1 MQLIIAIFAGLLLGS
16 FFSVVK
22 ARIANPKEI
31 AIGRS
36 KCPKCHKTLG
46 TFDLIPILSFIFLRG
61 KCRYCKKSISV
72 IYPIYEI
79 VSALLALL
87 VYYRF
92 GFSITSFLCF
102 LSLGF
107 FAVGAILDSEEQEVE
122 LYLIL
127 IGIGLALTFAI
138 LRDHSVVGLKNILFG
153 FVSAGLLPFLLF
165 AISKEK
171 WMGLGDTFFAAWAG
185 VIVLFPGSILTM
197 FVSFFLGALYG
208 IINKNLSKSSD
219 SNVAFAPFILLS
231 TIIVLVFG
239 GSLVTWYL
247 KILGF

>member
-1 MQLIIAIFAGLLLGS
+1 VLTLVIILGLLFGS

-22 ARIANPKEI
+22 TRIANPKEI
-31 AIGRS
+31 ALGRS
-36 KCPKCHKTLG
+36 KCPKCHYALG
-46 TFDLIPILSFIFLRG
+46 VFDLIPILSFVFLRG
-61 KCRYCKKSISV
+61 KCRYCKKPISV

-79 VSALLALL
+79 ISALLALL

-127 IGIGLALTFAI
+127 IGMGLALTFAI
-138 LRDHSVVGLKNILFG
+138 LRDHSIVGLKNILFG
-153 FVSAGLLPFLLF
+153 FVSAGLLPFLLY
-165 AISKEK
+165 AISKER

-185 VIVLFPGSILTM
+185 AIVLFPGSVLVV
-197 FVSFFLGALYG
+197 FLSFFLGALYG
-208 IINKNLSKSSD
+208 IIIKNLNKSSD
-219 SNVAFAPFILLS
+219 SHVAFAPFILLS
-231 TIIVLVFG
+231 AIIVLAYG
-239 GSLVTWYL
+239 DSLVSWYL